1 MITAQKVFIRAA
13 EHSMTSALDATS
25 CPPQRSDLK
34 FIENSGIFLCMLL
47 KFVSLASKYP
57 KILV

>member
-1 MITAQKVFIRAA
+1 MITVQKVFIRAA

-47 KFVSLASKYP
+47 KVSLASKYP